1 MPTNV
6 LPLRPDLLPDYT
18 RHVEVAGKVWPVSIT
33 EENHGWLATHQAT
46 GCWGY
51 GATVEAAMADCQ
63 DMMDADRRWYV
74 DGEGARLY
82 LHGAAFARRAR
93 VQACFGEAT

>member
-6 LPLRPDLLPDYT
+6 FPLRPDLLPAAT

-33 EENHGWLATHQAT
+33 EEDHGWLATHQAT

-51 GATVEAAMADCQ
+51 GDTVEAAMADCQ
-63 DMMDADRRWYV
+63 DMMDAIASAWAPMLPLPV
-74 DGEGARLY
+74 T
-82 LHGAAFARRAR
+82 
-93 VQACFGEAT
+93 VEAT